1 MVRREDEPTPV
12 GPEETPA
19 DAPEPAPARP
29 AGEKDAE
36 PGAAEPPE
44 QSPDEAPDEAPAE
57 TADEAPAETADEA
70 PAETADEAPAE
81 TAETDDAAAQAE
93 ASDAS
98 DASRTADG
106 VSARPAA
113 ATPAATPA
121 SAGGPWQR
129 LSAAMRA
136 RGSRSHALI
145 GLLCAALGF
154 ALVVQVRQS
163 GQDELASLRQDDLVR
178 LLDEVTQRAEQ
189 LDDEVARLQQSRDEL
204 ASGTGRAQA
213 AQELAEQRAAAEG
226 ILSGRLA
233 ARGPG
238 VEIQIVD
245 SGDRLDASHLFNVLE
260 ELRNAGAEA
269 VQVNGVRLV
278 TSSAFVDGAEG
289 IEVDG
294 ERIDSPYQ
302 WVAIGDPATMDR
314 ALEIPGGALATVRTQ
329 GATATTERYDQ
340 LAVDATRQLAEPR
353 YAIPQDDED

>member
-1 MVRREDEPTPV
+1 MAPRKDKPAGPV
-12 GPEETPA
+12 EPEETPEAAAAA
-19 DAPEPAPARP
+19 DVPEPA
-29 AGEKDAE
+29 AE
-36 PGAAEPPE
+36 QGAA
-44 QSPDEAPDEAPAE
+44 
-57 TADEAPAETADEA
+57 
-70 PAETADEAPAE
+70 
-81 TAETDDAAAQAE
+81 
-93 ASDAS
+93 
-98 DASRTADG
+98 
-106 VSARPAA
+106 PAA
-113 ATPAATPA
+113 AATEEPTPAPGRPAPAGTDAPSQPA
-121 SAGGPWQR
+121 SAEPASEAPRPASAPAARAAGPWQR
-129 LSAAMRA
+129 LAGAMRA
-136 RGSRSHALI
+136 RGSRSHVLI

-213 AQELAEQRAAAEG
+213 AQELAEERAAAEG

-233 ARGPG
+233 AQGPG
-238 VEIQIVD
+238 VEIQVVD

-278 TSSAFVDGAEG
+278 TSSAFVDGPEG
-289 IEVDG
+289 IQVDG
-294 ERIDSPYQ
+294 QRIDSPYR

-329 GATATTERYDQ
+329 GATATTERSDQ
-340 LAVDATRQLAEPR
+340 LTVDATRRLSEPR
-353 YAIPQDDED
+353 YATPQEDAD